1 MDDDL
6 RYPVG
11 QFDRRDRLTTAE
23 RAPLIEQIA
32 EAPMRM
38 RDAVRSLDDRQLETP
53 YRDGGWTVR
62 QVVHHVPDSHLN
74 AYIRFKWA
82 LTEDRPTIKAYDE
95 AEWAKLSDVRD
106 TPIATSLD
114 LLESLHDR
122 WLRLIRAMSDDDF
135 RRVLLHPEH
144 KGEMTLD
151 SMLGLYA
158 WHSRHHVGHITAL
171 RKRMG
176 W

>member
-1 MDDDL
+1 MPLVLLTNECVHGLLRSTNEGVNMDDDL

-11 QFDRRDRLTTAE
+11 RFERRDRLTTAE

-38 RDAVRSLDDRQLETP
+38 RDAVRSLDKGQLDTP

-62 QVVHHVPDSHLN
+62 QVAHHVPDSHLN

-95 AEWAKLSDVRD
+95 AAWARLSDVRD
-106 TPIATSLD
+106 TPIATVPLANRIAKIVVHVHS
-114 LLESLHDR
+114 
-122 WLRLIRAMSDDDF
+122 F
-135 RRVLLHPEH
+135 VRR
-144 KGEMTLD
+144 T
-151 SMLGLYA
+151 
-158 WHSRHHVGHITAL
+158 
-171 RKRMG
+171 
-176 W
+176 